1 MDDFYIG
8 QEVSVEKTFGKDE
21 VLAFSEL
28 TGDCNPLHIDDGF
41 AKNSRFGATIVHGM
55 FVAGLISKV
64 IGMQLPGE
72 GSIYLEQ
79 NMRFLK
85 PVYVGDCVTAKVK
98 IKDIMQEKKIFTL
111 ETNVYG
117 NDGTCFVSG
126 TAKVLY
132 EGEL

>member
-1 MDDFYIG
+1 MGSFYIG
-8 QEVSVEKTFGKDE
+8 QEVSVEKTFGKEE

-28 TGDCNPLHIDDGF
+28 SGDCNPLHIDDEF
-41 AKNSRFGATIVHGM
+41 AKNSRFGATIVHGI
-55 FVAGLISKV
+55 FVAGLISKA

-79 NMRFLK
+79 NMRFLN
-85 PVYVGDCVTAKVK
+85 PVYVGECVTAKVK
-98 IKDIMQEKKIFTL
+98 IIDIIWEKKIFLL

-117 NDGTCFVSG
+117 KDGKCFISG

-132 EGEL
+132 EGKL

>member
-21 VLAFSEL
+21 VLAFSES

>member
-1 MDDFYIG
+1 MLFR
-8 QEVSVEKTFGKDE
+8 S
-21 VLAFSEL
+21 
-28 TGDCNPLHIDDGF
+28 
-41 AKNSRFGATIVHGM
+41 
-55 FVAGLISKV
+55 
-64 IGMQLPGE
+64 
-72 GSIYLEQ
+72 
-79 NMRFLK
+79 
-85 PVYVGDCVTAKVK
+85 VYVGDCVTAKVK